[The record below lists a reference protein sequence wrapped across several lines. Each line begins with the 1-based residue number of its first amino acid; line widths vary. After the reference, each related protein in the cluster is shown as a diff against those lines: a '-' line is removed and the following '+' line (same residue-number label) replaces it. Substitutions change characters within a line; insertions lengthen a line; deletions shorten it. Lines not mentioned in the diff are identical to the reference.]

1 MILPQVKVQKDFWTS
16 IIIFFRTHCITFN
29 SPNGVEKNVLKTMLA
44 ILPFASWPRKALVTK
59 QEKECKFLTIA
70 NLEFA

>member
-1 MILPQVKVQKDFWTS
+1 VNLDNYI
-16 IIIFFRTHCITFN
+16 FRTYFNTFN
-29 SPNGVEKNVLKTMLA
+29 YPNGVEKNVLKTMPA
-44 ILPFASWPRKALVTK
+44 ILSCASWPRKALVTK